1 MLKVDKAKVLMNSNE
16 IKHDLCMLFHAIE
29 DEFGID
35 YLGKLIVECLDI
47 LAKFHL
53 SKEGKNEEKSKVKI
67 HKTPKVKEYEIKANN
82 MQDTLK
88 QLEELDLPEEVKKL
102 ARESL
107 KD

>member
-1 MLKVDKAKVLMNSNE
+1 MMKVDKEKVFMNSNE
-16 IKHDLCMLFHAIE
+16 IKHDLCMFFHAIE
-29 DEFGID
+29 DEFGSE
-35 YLGKLIVECLDI
+35 YLCNLIIECLELIV
-47 LAKFHL
+47 KFHL
-53 SKEGKNEEKSKVKI
+53 SKEGKNEEKSKIKI

-82 MQDTLK
+82 MQDALK